1 LPNGIKNSRIAAT
14 SKMVLYERKSRAARS
29 QVIMFFYL
37 LLHRPSDG
45 VAIILK
51 LNPAG
56 CSQPDH
62 TFAGVVI
69 GKELVCRAE
78 AAGLV
83 SPVVVVSG
91 KENLI
96 SKSQRLAVH
105 AGEPHLQILGCGGVR
120 QPVLFHRFVDHHG
133 LYPPFSLFSLSVCT
147 YSL

>member
-1 LPNGIKNSRIAAT
+1 MLFS
-14 SKMVLYERKSRAARS
+14 
-29 QVIMFFYL
+29 L
-37 LLHRPSDG
+37 LLHRPGDG

-96 SKSQRLAVH
+96 SKVN
-105 AGEPHLQILGCGGVR
+105 
-120 QPVLFHRFVDHHG
+120 VLPSMPENRISKSSVVVGFG
-133 LYPPFSLFSLSVCT
+133 SLYFSLLH
-147 YSL
+147 

>member
-1 LPNGIKNSRIAAT
+1 
-14 SKMVLYERKSRAARS
+14 
-29 QVIMFFYL
+29 MFFYL

-78 AAGLV
+78 C
-83 SPVVVVSG
+83 S
-91 KENLI
+91 
-96 SKSQRLAVH
+96 
-105 AGEPHLQILGCGGVR
+105 
-120 QPVLFHRFVDHHG
+120 
-133 LYPPFSLFSLSVCT
+133 CT
-147 YSL
+147 VKYHKKIMSN